1 MGDRMK
7 MILVSEN
14 GKEFITPAQAQALK
28 DANTPNI
35 KIVAAGGIVFY
46 QG

>member
-1 MGDRMK
+1 MK

>member
-1 MGDRMK
+1 MGDRMR
-7 MILVSEN
+7 MVLISEN

-35 KIVAAGGIVFY
+35 KIVAIGGVVFY

>member
-7 MILVSEN
+7 MVLISEN
-14 GKEFITPAQAQALK
+14 SKEFITPAQAQALK

-35 KIVAAGGIVFY
+35 EIVAAGGIVFY